1 MILFFCGIILV
12 TWFQLDTRVHIPV
25 QHDQS
30 VTKLSVSNPGKDFYT
45 CGRNW
50 IQRGNSG
57 LWELYIEGKPFE
69 RGVIEGK
76 LTRGLIEKQ
85 EQAFTNQI
93 IEMIPSPAYLKF
105 LKYFIYWFNRDLE
118 DYIPE

>member
-1 MILFFCGIILV
+1 MKKFFKILFVIIVILFFAGVILV
-12 TWFQLDTRVHIPV
+12 TWFQLDTRVHIPEPA
-25 QHDQS
+25 DLS
-30 VTKLSVSNPGKDFYT
+30 VTKLIVENPEKDFYT

-57 LWELYIEGKPFE
+57 LWELYLEGKPFE

-85 EQAFTNQI
+85 EQVFTDQI
-93 IEMIPSPAYLKF
+93 A
-105 LKYFIYWFNRDLE
+105 
-118 DYIPE
+118 